1 MEWAFPFK
9 CLLFSPNLHFT
20 TDTLCIIWKEANSDI
35 LADGDLVLT
44 LILLDTISKVS
55 ESFIKELVGKFGT
68 NQIFQKEKL
77 RNE

>member
-1 MEWAFPFK
+1 MYNLKGGKFRYPGRWG
-9 CLLFSPNLHFT
+9 FSSFFFGG
-20 TDTLCIIWKEANSDI
+20 
-35 LADGDLVLT
+35 GDLVLT

-55 ESFIKELVGKFGT
+55 GSFIKELVGKFGT